1 VKKSLFLGEKKVI
14 PTFFPTSLSNVSV
27 SGPALWW
34 RNVSNPEFDAV
45 FARPPR
51 DQFWIKRI
59 ASFFSRFFICVYL
72 SHKYF
77 WVRQYFENF
86 ESPARLTSPNF
97 GEVKVSRRHPEH
109 RGKLIAA

>member
-1 VKKSLFLGEKKVI
+1 LGEKKVI
-14 PTFFPTSLSNVSV
+14 PTFFPNV
-27 SGPALWW
+27 SGPAVWG

-51 DQFWIKRI
+51 DQFWVICYHL
-59 ASFFSRFFICVYL
+59 FHLFPDFFICVYL

-97 GEVKVSRRHPEH
+97 GEVKFS
-109 RGKLIAA
+109 